1 VDWKA
6 KMDLFE
12 QLRREHEFG
21 IGTIAGVAAKFGVHR
36 RVVRQALASALPP
49 PHRYPP
55 RAKPKLAVV
64 AAFIDTVLEE
74 DRRAPRKQRH
84 TARRL
89 YRRILTEFPDAT
101 VAEPTVR
108 THVRARKHQMGL
120 DRRET
125 FVPQSYGWAQEAQV
139 DWYEAWV
146 DLGDER
152 SRMQVFAMRA
162 MASGAAFHRA
172 YRHATQQAFL
182 EAHEHAFAYFGGVF
196 HRLRY
201 DNLASAVRKILRGHR
216 REETVRFLAFRS
228 HRRFAAEFCTPGEGH
243 EKGGVEGEGGYFR
256 RNHLVPVPRVADLDA
271 LNNLL
276 LTACRADEAR
286 VLDGRSETIGAA
298 MAMER
303 GHLLPCAVEGL
314 DLAEIVFPVVDKQGC
329 ITVKTNFYS
338 VPARAG
344 SRVEARV
351 HPLHVEIWHPGR
363 LIARHERCHSRR
375 QYVLDL
381 EHYLDVLSQKP
392 GAFAGSKPL
401 AQWRAAGRWPA
412 CYDELWAQLNKRHG
426 KQNGTRAM
434 IAVLALGHNRLRAA
448 VAVTLSHGACDV
460 AAVRYLLSEASL
472 KLTRRR
478 SRSGPWPA
486 TTGRCRIWLSTTRCY
501 RRRARGPHDGRASG
515 SGHSPA
521 LQDAAHADDRH
532 AVRPPGGGGYPRRP
546 IACRLPRGAAGGRDG
561 GAGEPRDHPP
571 AARGEAA
578 ADEDAGW
585 V

>member
-6 KMDLFE
+6 KVDLFE

-36 RVVRQALASALPP
+36 RVVRQALAGALPP
-49 PHRYPP
+49 PHRYPL
-55 RAKPKLAVV
+55 RAKPKLGVV
-64 AAFIDTVLEE
+64 ADFIDKVLEE

-101 VAEPTVR
+101 VAESTVR
-108 THVRARKHQMGL
+108 NHVRERKHKKGL
-120 DRRET
+120 LRRET

-146 DLGDER
+146 DLGGDR
-152 SRMQVFAMRA
+152 TKVQVFAMRS

-172 YRHATQQAFL
+172 YLHATQQAFL

-196 HRLRY
+196 HLLRY

-228 HRRFAAEFCTPGEGH
+228 HWRVAAAFCMPGEGH

-256 RNHLVPVPRVADLDA
+256 RNHLVPVPQVAALDA
-271 LNNLL
+271 LNSLL
-276 LTACRADEAR
+276 LAACRADEAR

-314 DLAEIVFPVVDKQGC
+314 DLADIVFPVVDKQGC

-338 VPARAG
+338 VPVRAG

-351 HPLHVEIWHPGR
+351 HPLHVEIWQAGR

-375 QYVLDL
+375 QHVLDL

-412 CYDELWAQLNKRHG
+412 CYDALWEQLKNRHG

-434 IAVLALGHNRLRAA
+434 IAVLALGQEFGHDRLQAA
-448 VAVTLSHGACDV
+448 VAATLSHGACDV
-460 AAVRYLLSEASL
+460 AAVRYLLTEASL
-472 KLTRRR
+472 HKAQ
-478 SRSGPWPA
+478 PA
-486 TTGRCRIWLSTTRCY
+486 PIDVGTLARYDRPLPNLADYDTLLSAPC
-501 RRRARGPHDGRASG
+501 
-515 SGHSPA
+515 
-521 LQDAAHADDRH
+521 
-532 AVRPPGGGGYPRRP
+532 
-546 IACRLPRGAAGGRDG
+546 AGN
-561 GAGEPRDHPP
+561 A
-571 AARGEAA
+571 
-578 ADEDAGW
+578 
-585 V
+585 